1 MAKLIK
7 LLAVSAGSGF
17 LLGAGIRAGAAMAG
31 AVANAGA
38 FSGVKAA
45 TDEPVA
51 RSGPREEALEQRL
64 SSLEQRLSQAAFFEQ
79 GSEAREDRI
88 NRKITRL
95 ETDLAG
101 QMSAITELRECS
113 LRNEETVRRLLA
125 TLERLIGSELARTPG
140 PVRTPQPLEPSAV

>member
-31 AVANAGA
+31 AVAN
-38 FSGVKAA
+38 SGVLSGAKAA

-79 GSEAREDRI
+79 GSEALEDRI

>member
-7 LLAVSAGSGF
+7 LLAVSVGSGF

-31 AVANAGA
+31 AVADAGALSGA
-38 FSGVKAA
+38 FSGANTA

-51 RSGPREEALEQRL
+51 PSGPLEEALEQRL
-64 SSLEQRLSQAAFFEQ
+64 AAFEQ
-79 GSEAREDRI
+79 SGAALEDRI
-88 NRKITRL
+88 NRKLARL

-101 QMSAITELRECS
+101 QMSALTELRECS

-140 PVRTPQPLEPSAV
+140 PVRTPRPLEPSAV